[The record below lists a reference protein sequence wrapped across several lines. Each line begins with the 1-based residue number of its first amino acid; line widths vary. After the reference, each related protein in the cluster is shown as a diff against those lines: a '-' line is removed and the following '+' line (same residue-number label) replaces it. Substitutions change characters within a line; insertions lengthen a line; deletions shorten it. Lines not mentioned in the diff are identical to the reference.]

1 MHNDMVIKTWESV
14 HWRSSFSLSS
24 LFRGMASIVTTRAY
38 QHTRLSPSDYH
49 HSRLTGPTGSHP
61 LLIIY
66 DYHRARLACRH
77 KSILECIMMVTE
89 YGSHA
94 TSERW
99 ANIFNERDCV
109 VPPYFDYRLLGI
121 GCIMMLTED
130 GSRLSG
136 TSRMIISTVAHRY
149 SRLPP

>member
-1 MHNDMVIKTWESV
+1 MVDCP
-14 HWRSSFSLSS
+14 SSFSLSS
-24 LFRGMASIVTTRAY
+24 LFPGMASIVTTRAY
-38 QHTRLSPSDYH
+38 RHTGLSPSDYH

-77 KSILECIMMVTE
+77 TSVLECIMMVTE

-94 TSERW
+94 TGKRW
-99 ANIFNERDCV
+99 ANIFSERDKCSASV
-109 VPPYFDYRLLGI
+109 LRVYQPAGHYDDTAATHP
-121 GCIMMLTED
+121 GCIMMVTED

-136 TSRMIISTVAHRY
+136 TSRIIISTVAHLY

>member
-1 MHNDMVIKTWESV
+1 MDVEESS
-14 HWRSSFSLSS
+14 R
-24 LFRGMASIVTTRAY
+24 ATRA
-38 QHTRLSPSDYH
+38 QRERCGNKDRPIACSLVPLLPGDLQ
-49 HSRLTGPTGSHP
+49 RGPAGSHP

-77 KSILECIMMVTE
+77 TSILECIMMVTE

-94 TSERW
+94 TGKRW
-99 ANIFNERDCV
+99 ANIFSEREKCV
-109 VPPYFDYRLLGI
+109 VRSHDTAATHP
-121 GCIMMLTED
+121 GCIMMVTED

-136 TSRMIISTVAHRY
+136 TSRMIISTVAHLY